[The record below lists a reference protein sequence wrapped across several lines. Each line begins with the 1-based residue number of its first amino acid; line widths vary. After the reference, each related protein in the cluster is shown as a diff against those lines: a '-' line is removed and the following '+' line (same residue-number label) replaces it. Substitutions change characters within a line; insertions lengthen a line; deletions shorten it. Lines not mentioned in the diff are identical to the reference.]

1 MATTIGVTGLIGKG
15 IIDYNQLRE
24 KEKFLK
30 KEREL
35 KSNELTEMTNRYE
48 ADKNNLLEQN
58 LAKNKIN
65 LLKRG
70 LNLTQKSNDLMTN
83 NIKNEINNDLIDY
96 KTRMGIKQNLLNNK
110 YDFNLEH
117 NLLSRDKSTL
127 NYLTNIN
134 GF

>member
-1 MATTIGVTGLIGKG
+1 MATTIGVAGLIGKG

-83 NIKNEINNDLIDY
+83 NIKNEINHDLIDY
-96 KTRMGIKQNLLNNK
+96 KTRMGIKQNFLNNK

-117 NLLSRDKSTL
+117 NLLSRNKSTL